1 MKKQSVINKLT
12 FNKAAV
18 TELNGIQLQTVNGG
32 TGSTQYLGGITT
44 FLDASKNT
52 LCHSDLAMN

>member
-1 MKKQSVINKLT
+1 MNKLA

-32 TGSTQYLGGITT
+32 TGSTQYLGDITT
-44 FLDASKNT
+44 FLNASKNT
-52 LCHSDLAMN
+52 LCHSDAAN